1 MPFVFAF
8 LYAFING
15 HSIYAIAALGATL
28 FLDLLDGS
36 FARITRTA
44 TKEGHFLDK
53 ILDLI
58 GIYAFLGAV
67 ALVFPQFLVLA
78 VFIGILNAII
88 YLSNYYIKPE
98 LYFGVRSF
106 GFVGLLFGKLY
117 LALILTLLI
126 GLITLFYK
134 MYRGARHHREA

>member
-8 LYAFING
+8 VYAFITG
-15 HSIYAIAALGATL
+15 HSVYAIVALGVTL
-28 FLDLLDGS
+28 FLDILDGS
-36 FARITRTA
+36 FARITGTA

-58 GIYAFLGAV
+58 GIYAFLAAV
-67 ALVFPQFLVLA
+67 AIVFPQFLALA
-78 VFIGILNAII
+78 AFIGILNAII

-106 GFVGLLFGKLY
+106 GFLGLLLGKLY
-117 LALILTLLI
+117 LALNLTLLI

-134 MYRGARHHREA
+134 IYRGIKYGKS